1 MKTVAD
7 IQADIDELIE
17 RLNNPL
23 IDDKEKKKEMGKLST
38 LREMKMY
45 METEPREQFILD
57 EIELHEAYIDKC
69 NEAWENK
76 FVKDK
81 MEKLPPSSIS
91 KLKREFF
98 KDLHIEAN
106 KIKIKNLRYL
116 IS

>member
-1 MKTVAD
+1 MKT
-7 IQADIDELIE
+7 IQQIQQEIDELVAE
-17 RLNNPL
+17 LNQL
-23 IDDKEKKKEMGKLST
+23 EEKDKKKGVGRLVT

-76 FVKDK
+76 YPKEK
-81 MEKLPPSSIS
+81 IEKLSPSVVS
-91 KLKREFF
+91 KIKKEFF
-98 KDLHIEAN
+98 KDLGIEAS

>member
-7 IQADIDELIE
+7 IQGDIDELMSH
-17 RLNNPL
+17 LNNPL
-23 IDDKEKKKEMGKLST
+23 TDDKEKKKGIGRLAT

-57 EIELHEAYIDKC
+57 EIEVHEAYIDKC

-76 FVKDK
+76 FTKDK

-91 KLKREFF
+91 KMKKEFF
-98 KDLHIEAN
+98 KDLHIEAS